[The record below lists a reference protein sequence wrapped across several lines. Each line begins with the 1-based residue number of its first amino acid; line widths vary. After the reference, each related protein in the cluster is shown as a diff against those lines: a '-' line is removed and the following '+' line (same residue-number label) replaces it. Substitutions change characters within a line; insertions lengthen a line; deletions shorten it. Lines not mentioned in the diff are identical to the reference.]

1 MKKKLVSIAM
11 GLMLAA
17 SLMACGAN
25 SQQNQTA
32 WEVNNTVT
40 TEVVEEATTEE
51 SVTEAPTMDRAGN
64 TIVVPEE
71 ITSIVSLAPSMTEV
85 LLDLGMADKIV
96 AIDTN
101 SVGRE
106 GLSEELPA
114 FDLTNPDIEKLI
126 EINPSVIFVSN
137 LSTWEG
143 EEVFKPL
150 IDFGICVVCIPS
162 SESIQAIMDD
172 ITFIGQVVGATEES
186 EKIVSQMKEE
196 MDAIKAI
203 GDTVEEKKTVF
214 FEIAAAPYIYSFGS
228 DVFLNEMIEMIGAKN
243 ILADQ
248 KGWMAV
254 EPETVVNANADVILT
269 NVNYIENPTEEIKAR
284 EGWEEMTAIK
294 EGQVYYIDNTSSS
307 LPNHNIIKALKEMAK
322 AVYPD
327 LYE

>member
-1 MKKKLVSIAM
+1 MKRKVLSVVMCMVLAISLV
-11 GLMLAA
+11 
-17 SLMACGAN
+17 ACSTGN
-25 SQQNQTA
+25 QQNEITMK
-32 WEVNNTVT
+32 ENIKTGIPT
-40 TEVVEEATTEE
+40 T
-51 SVTEAPTMDRAGN
+51 DREGN
-64 TIVVPEE
+64 AIVVPEE
-71 ITSIVSLAPSMTEV
+71 ITSIISLAPSVTEV
-85 LLDLGMADKIV
+85 LLDLGLGDKIV

-114 FDLTNPDIEKLI
+114 FDLTNPDVEKLI
-126 EINPSVIFVSN
+126 EMNPSIIFVSN

-150 IDFGICVVCIPS
+150 VDLGICVVCIPS
-162 SESIQAIMDD
+162 SDSIQAIMDD
-172 ITFIGQVVGATEES
+172 IIFIGQVVGATEGS
-186 EKIVSQMKEE
+186 EAIVSQMKEE
-196 MDAIKAI
+196 MDAIRAI
-203 GDTVEEKKTVF
+203 GETVEEKKTVF

-248 KGWMAV
+248 KGWMPV

-327 LYE
+327 LYQ